1 MDDEVTVYA
10 SQFTSLLRRL
20 GRTVEGL
27 SEAELNWRPP
37 APDANSA
44 YVIAAHTQG
53 AVRGWV
59 LGIACG
65 QPVERDRPAEFAA
78 TGADAADLIAS
89 GERLADE
96 IDAALGALT
105 AADLD
110 RRVLPDQSY
119 WGLTEPHEITVR
131 QALENVADHAATHV
145 GRVELT
151 RDLALQRG

>member
-1 MDDEVTVYA
+1 MDAELEGYRRR
-10 SQFTSLLRRL
+10 FRSLIRSVSTALQ
-20 GRTVEGL
+20 GL
-27 SEAELNWRPP
+27 SEEQLNWRPP
-37 APDANSA
+37 ALEANSA
-44 YVIAAHTQG
+44 YVIAAHAQG

-110 RRVLPDQSY
+110 QRVLPDQSH
-119 WGLTEPHEITVR
+119 WGPTEPREIKVR
-131 QALENVADHAATHV
+131 EALERVADHAATHV
-145 GRVELT
+145 GHVELT
-151 RDLALQRG
+151 RDLALQSG